1 MLQKVRDLLKEHR
14 ERWKGWI
21 VEGSINGVEIS
32 TKKPTDRHPLRFF
45 RVWVDIE
52 APPKEILARIIR
64 ERNLW
69 DTQTINWR
77 TVATL
82 NVENCDLFQYVI
94 NDTPSH
100 PTRDVMVLR
109 LWRIDMKELRGGCVL
124 VERSVHSSETQ
135 LLGGIS

>member
-1 MLQKVRDLLKEHR
+1 MIENCTKIFIVPNCSGFERDECGMWPEDTEPDAPFLIELGASDGGNYKTYMLQKVRDLLKEHR

-64 ERNLW
+64 ER
-69 DTQTINWR
+69 
-77 TVATL
+77 
-82 NVENCDLFQYVI
+82 
-94 NDTPSH
+94 
-100 PTRDVMVLR
+100 
-109 LWRIDMKELRGGCVL
+109 
-124 VERSVHSSETQ
+124 
-135 LLGGIS
+135 